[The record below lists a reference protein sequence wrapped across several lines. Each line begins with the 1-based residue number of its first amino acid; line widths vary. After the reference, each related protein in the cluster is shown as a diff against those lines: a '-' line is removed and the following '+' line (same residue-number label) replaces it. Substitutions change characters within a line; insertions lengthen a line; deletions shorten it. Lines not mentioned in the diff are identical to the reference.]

1 MLRGIPGRGMGRR
14 KAGSWRCPRED
25 RQFTPPRGR
34 AIAGCPTRRRKGPT
48 AEWEAPGRGPARGI
62 GRVNLS
68 STFRGVDIMLKRK
81 MLLAAITA
89 ATLGAIPLQAPA
101 AVDFYVDVAPPAPR
115 YEVVPAPRHGYVW
128 APGYWDWRRGHY
140 VWVRGHWER

>member
-1 MLRGIPGRGMGRR
+1 
-14 KAGSWRCPRED
+14 
-25 RQFTPPRGR
+25 
-34 AIAGCPTRRRKGPT
+34 
-48 AEWEAPGRGPARGI
+48 
-62 GRVNLS
+62 
-68 STFRGVDIMLKRK
+68 VDIMLKRK

-140 VWVRGHWER
+140 VWVRGHWEREHRGMYWHPDRWVQRDGHWVREHGGWHRERWEGERVARRARDHDGVPDRYDPAPRNPYVR